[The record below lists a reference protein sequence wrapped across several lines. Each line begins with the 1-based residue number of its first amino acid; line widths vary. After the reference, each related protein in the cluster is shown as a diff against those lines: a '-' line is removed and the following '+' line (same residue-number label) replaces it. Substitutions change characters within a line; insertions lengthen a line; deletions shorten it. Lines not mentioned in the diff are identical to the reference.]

1 MFKSLT
7 GNDKRPP
14 ARGKGTPV
22 TELAPPPP
30 VQWAVRLMYAGAGL
44 SGVFLIFALIV
55 TSNVKSALIKWN
67 ATLPKKQQYT
77 LSQINNAATSYIVST
92 IIIGLIAIGLWLW
105 MARLNNRGRNWARI
119 AATVFFA
126 LWTYYTY
133 ESIGTT
139 RGSATFITATAMVLI
154 IWLVGLAALFFL
166 WRAESTAY
174 FKSGS
179 S

>member
-7 GNDKRPP
+7 GIDKRLP
-14 ARGKGTPV
+14 ARGRGTP
-22 TELAPPPP
+22 ELPPPPP
-30 VQWAVRLMYAGAGL
+30 VQWAVRLMYAGAAL
-44 SGVFLIFALIV
+44 SGVFLIFAVIV

-67 ATLPKKQQYT
+67 ATQPKAKQYT
-77 LSQINNAATSYIVST
+77 LSQISNAATSYIVST
-92 IIIGLIAIGLWLW
+92 IIIGLIAIALWLW

-119 AATVFFA
+119 TATVFFA

-139 RGSATFITATAMVLI
+139 RGSATFITATGMVLA

-166 WRAESTAY
+166 WRSESTVY
-174 FKSGS
+174 FKSES